1 MFEKIARSLS
11 GMVQIPTVS
20 GAGNEAL
27 YEIGRYKEYLEKEFA
42 NLFGQAERTLIG
54 EAVLLRIKES
64 APGEKLP
71 VLFTGHMDV
80 VPADEAAWKYPPF
93 SGAIVDGSIWGRG
106 TQDMKG
112 PQCALLSAF
121 DALLSEGWQPERD
134 IWLYL
139 SCDEEIGGPTTE
151 KAAAW
156 LKKMGIHF
164 AMVFD
169 EGGTICENFMGLIDG
184 KAALFGISEK
194 GSLEYRF
201 TARSAGGH
209 AANPQPHSAI
219 VQLAELM
226 HDVEAEDLFVRR
238 LSDGNRAMLEAIAA
252 YSEEEKASM
261 LRTAA
266 CEEAPYETLYR
277 LTKEARSLLGG
288 TIAFTMI
295 HGGIAVNIMPKE
307 VQLTANVRVGSV
319 EKEAEVTKKLLQL
332 AKKHDVLCELVSGV
346 DAAPESRMDTPEY
359 LAMKRSVEK
368 TYPGLPIIP
377 FVLGGGTDSR
387 HFLEVT
393 DQVLRFSPMHAA
405 PEQGRGVHGDNESAY
420 IKDVENA
427 ARCYYELLKHRL

>member
-1 MFEKIARSLS
+1 MFERIARSLS

-20 GAGNEAL
+20 GKGNEAL
-27 YEIGRYKEYLEKEFA
+27 YEIGRYKEYLEQEFA
-42 NLFGQAERTLIG
+42 SLFRQAERTLIG
-54 EAVLLRIKES
+54 EAVLLRIAGRDPQK
-64 APGEKLP
+64 AAP

-80 VPADEAAWKYPPF
+80 VPADASAWKYAPF
-93 SGAIVDGSIWGRG
+93 SGAIVDGCIWGRG
-106 TQDMKG
+106 SQDMKG
-112 PQCALLSAF
+112 PHCALLSAF
-121 DALLSEGWQPERD
+121 DALLSEGWKPERD

-201 TARSAGGH
+201 TARSEGGH

-219 VQLAELM
+219 VRLAELM

-252 YSEEEKASM
+252 YSEAEKADL
-261 LRTAA
+261 LRRAA
-266 CEEAPYETLYR
+266 QEAAPYETLYQ
-277 LTKEARSLLGG
+277 LTREARNLLGG

-295 HGGIAVNIMPKE
+295 EGGTAMNIMPKKA
-307 VQLTANVRVGSV
+307 VLTANVRVASV
-319 EKEAEVTKKLLQL
+319 EGEAAVTEKLQAI
-332 AKKHDVLCELVSGV
+332 AKKHDLTCELVGGV

-393 DQVLRFSPMHAA
+393 DAVLRFSPMHAT
-405 PEQGRGVHGDNESAY
+405 PEQGSGVHGDNESAY

-427 ARCYYELLKHRL
+427 ARCYYELLKNQL

>member
-1 MFEKIARSLS
+1 MFERTAERLS

-20 GAGNEAL
+20 GKGNEAL
-27 YEIGRYKEYLEKEFA
+27 YEIGRYKEYLAQEFS
-42 NLFGQAERTLIG
+42 NLFGSAERIAIG
-54 EAVLLRIKES
+54 EALLLRIAGTDPKR
-64 APGEKLP
+64 KKP

-93 SGAIVDGSIWGRG
+93 SGAIVNGCIWGRG

-112 PQCALLSAF
+112 PQCALLSAL
-121 DALLSEGWQPERD
+121 DELLGEGWKPERE

-139 SCDEEIGGPTTE
+139 SCDEETGGATTT

-156 LKKMGIHF
+156 LKKMGIRF
-164 AMVFD
+164 ATVFD

-194 GSLEYRF
+194 GSLEYHF
-201 TARSAGGH
+201 TAHSSGGH
-209 AANPQPHSAI
+209 AANPQPNSAI
-219 VQLAELM
+219 VRLAELM
-226 HDVEAEDLFVRR
+226 HEVEKEDLFVRR
-238 LSDGNRAMLEAIAA
+238 LSDGNRAMLEAIAS
-252 YSEEEKASM
+252 YCDGEKAEQ
-261 LRTAA
+261 LRRAA
-266 CEEAPYETLYR
+266 REEAPYPELHR
-277 LTKEARSLLGG
+277 LTPEARNLLGG

-295 HGGIAVNIMPKE
+295 EGGTAMNVMPKKA
-307 VQLTANVRVGSV
+307 VLTANVRVSSV
-319 EKEAEVTKKLLQL
+319 EGEQAVTAKLQAL
-332 AKKHDVLCELVSGV
+332 AKKHDLICELVDGL
-346 DAAPESRMDTPEY
+346 DAAPESRMDTEEY

-368 TYPGLPIIP
+368 TYPGLPVVP

-420 IKDVENA
+420 IRDVEQA
-427 ARCYYELLKHRL
+427 AECYYELLKHQL